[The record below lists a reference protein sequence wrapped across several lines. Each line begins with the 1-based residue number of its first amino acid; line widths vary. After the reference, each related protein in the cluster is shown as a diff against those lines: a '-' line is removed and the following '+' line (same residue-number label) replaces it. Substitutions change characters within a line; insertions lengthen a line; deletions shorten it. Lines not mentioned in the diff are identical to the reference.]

1 MTSNKLRE
9 YIMQYTVSSMIGR
22 PSFESHYGMVKN
34 KQYQIKLHHL
44 NIKRPYH
51 FYFIYGILLCNDDKI
66 QQYLSFLLGE
76 DITRS

>member
-34 KQYQIKLHHL
+34 KQYQIKLNAL
-44 NIKRPYH
+44 IISILDMAYYYVMMIKYNNI
-51 FYFIYGILLCNDDKI
+51 
-66 QQYLSFLLGE
+66 
-76 DITRS
+76 